1 MRAWPVALA
10 TLMVG
15 ATLAF
20 TEARARQPETAPAKP
35 LLGLPDSLG
44 GRWTVAR
51 DLPLSERDLDLLKLS
66 DYASRAYVATEPAA
80 GPVLLYIGYYR
91 SQRTGS
97 TYHSPLNC
105 LPGSGWQIEETGY
118 VGIPGHDEVRVKR
131 LIIERDLKR
140 NVILYWYQDRGRVI
154 TNEYSAKA
162 YLIWD
167 GFKWNRT
174 DGALVRIS
182 APIVTT
188 AEEATERA
196 LRFATD
202 LWPVLEERLPG
213 PSGS

>member
-1 MRAWPVALA
+1 MRTWPLAVA

-20 TEARARQPETAPAKP
+20 TEARARLPETAPDKP
-35 LLGLPDSLG
+35 LTDLPRSLG
-44 GRWTVAR
+44 GRWTMAR
-51 DLPLSERDLDLLKLS
+51 DLPLNDSDLGVLKLN
-66 DYASRAYVATEPAA
+66 DYASRAYVGTEPGA
-80 GPVLLYIGYYR
+80 GAVLLYIGYYR

-118 VGIPGHDEVRVKR
+118 ASVPGHDQHQVKR
-131 LIIERDLKR
+131 LIIGKDLRRD
-140 NVILYWYQDRGRVI
+140 VILNWYQDRGRVI
-154 TNEYSAKA
+154 TSEYAAKA
-162 YLIWD
+162 YLLWD
-167 GFKWNRT
+167 GFQWNRT

-188 AEEATERA
+188 AEEATTRA
-196 LRFATD
+196 LRFAAD
-202 LWPVLEERLPG
+202 LWPVLQERLPG